1 LKKKYINMIQF
12 IKKYQSQIGMG
23 LAISVL
29 VLCYFQR
36 KEISR
41 LRQELGLKQKINTTL
56 MNIDKESNKIL
67 LDSIKK

>member
-1 LKKKYINMIQF
+1 
-12 IKKYQSQIGMG
+12 MG

-41 LRQELGLKQKINTTL
+41 LRQELGLKQKIDTTL